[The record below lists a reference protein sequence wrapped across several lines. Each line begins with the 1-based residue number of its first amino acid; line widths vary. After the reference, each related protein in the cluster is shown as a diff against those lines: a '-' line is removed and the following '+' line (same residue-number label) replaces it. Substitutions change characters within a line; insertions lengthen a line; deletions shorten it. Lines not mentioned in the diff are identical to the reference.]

1 MYRSRAGK
9 RVYSSV
15 LRMAGKSVGTKRPV
29 SYDDYEV
36 LLGNPQW
43 AIPQLFRY
51 YDVLKTANLIC
62 LEYLHFLLG

>member
-1 MYRSRAGK
+1 MAGK
-9 RVYSSV
+9 R
-15 LRMAGKSVGTKRPV
+15 VGTKRPV

-43 AIPQLFRY
+43 EIPQLFRY